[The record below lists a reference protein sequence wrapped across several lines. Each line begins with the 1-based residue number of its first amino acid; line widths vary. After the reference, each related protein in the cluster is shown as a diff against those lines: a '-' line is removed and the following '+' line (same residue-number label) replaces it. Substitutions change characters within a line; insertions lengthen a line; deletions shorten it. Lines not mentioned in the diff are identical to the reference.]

1 MSDNYHV
8 DIKQSTGVST
18 MTKATMRANART
30 LPEATKPTPAAP
42 ASPAATPPDEYI
54 RALAA
59 KCVADARYEAAA
71 EKRKAEADAKAEEP
85 KLKASEAFVTAHFDW
100 LCAVASIKDPEASD
114 EEMEE
119 RFAAETEAERH
130 LFITAAAYP
139 EQVWQKLEGFEGV
152 LHDELVSGQRNNSVL
167 LLALGSIKQDMD
179 LLEAAR

>member
-1 MSDNYHV
+1 MPN
-8 DIKQSTGVST
+8 
-18 MTKATMRANART
+18 ATVRANARA

-54 RALAA
+54 SALAA

-119 RFAAETEAERH
+119 RFAAETAAERR

-139 EQVWQKLEGFEGV
+139 EQIWQKLEAFEDV
-152 LHDELVSGQRNNSVL
+152 LHDELVSGQRNNGVL
-167 LLALGSIKQDMD
+167 LLALGSIKQDMLNLE
-179 LLEAAR
+179 LLEAIR